1 MPDILV
7 RHPMGRCF
15 ATLKNAP
22 CVFLCVFVSAIND
35 KKPITSRLYSEW
47 L

>member
-7 RHPMGRCF
+7 RHPVGRCY

-22 CVFLCVFVSAIND
+22 CVFLCVFVSAIM
-35 KKPITSRLYSEW
+35 KKTITSRLYSEW